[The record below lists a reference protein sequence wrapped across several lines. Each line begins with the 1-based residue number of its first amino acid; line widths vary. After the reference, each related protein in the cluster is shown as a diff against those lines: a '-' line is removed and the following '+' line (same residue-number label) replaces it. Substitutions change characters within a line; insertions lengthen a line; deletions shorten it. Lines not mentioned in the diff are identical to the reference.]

1 MSRLNPSSTRVSG
14 NDVFISYSRKDQSFV
29 RRLDEAFRQLNRDP
43 WVDWDEIHKGE
54 EWWQAIQRG
63 IEGADTFVFVISPDS
78 IASSVCRE
86 EIEHAAQHNKRFLPI
101 VRREGFD
108 PKQVHPR
115 VSSHNW
121 LFFRETDDFGVA
133 FEELQKAIDMDLEHA
148 RAHTRL
154 LVRAIEWQ
162 AKNQNSSYLLRGADL
177 EDAKQWLISSTSKEP
192 QPTELQAQ
200 YVNAGIKA
208 EADRLKALR
217 RTRRTV
223 VLTTILA
230 NILLAVGSGIWFY
243 LHQMEKARQIIQ
255 TDMIKALRMGTL
267 GTNGGDF
274 AALANLGTSQGSNA
288 AIASPLYQTHQQW
301 LSSIRTVFPD
311 TITRTYIDGGPEK
324 ILWVGDIARNLP
336 GERAETKFLES
347 VNAKHSER
355 NVFEG
360 KEMIIMAP
368 YTDRLGRWISAS
380 GPIKNAGGEI
390 VGGMKVYYS
399 ENYLINEQ
407 DDVRKALIIA
417 YLIIVFWLLVLSVI
431 ILRALRPVESDQ

>member
-86 EIEHAAQHNKRFLPI
+86 EIEHAAQYNKRFLPI

-108 PKQVHPR
+108 PKQVHPK

-177 EDAKQWLISSTSKEP
+177 EDAKRWLISSTSKEP

-208 EADRLKALR
+208 EADKLKVLR
-217 RTRRTV
+217 KTKRNV
-223 VLTTILA
+223 VMTTILA

-243 LHQMEKARQIIQ
+243 QFRMQEAREAIQ
-255 TDMIKALRMGTL
+255 TDMVKALRIGSL
-267 GTNGGDF
+267 GTNGDDF
-274 AALANLGTSQGSNA
+274 ATLAALGSSQGNEV
-288 AIASPLYQTHQQW
+288 AIANPLYQTHQTW
-301 LSSIRTVFPD
+301 LVSIRTVFPD
-311 TITRTYIDGGPEK
+311 TFARTYIY
-324 ILWVGDIARNLP
+324 GDPGSIRWIGDVSRNIP
-336 GERAETKFLES
+336 GVRAKTQFFDS
-347 VNAKHSER
+347 FNAEHSEQ
-355 NVFEG
+355 NAFEG
-360 KEMIIMAP
+360 QETIIMEP
-368 YTDRLGRWISAS
+368 YRDDLGEWISAS
-380 GPIKNAGGEI
+380 GPIRNTVGQI
-390 VGGMKVYYS
+390 VGGMRVDYS
-399 ENYLINEQ
+399 KSYLIKEQ
-407 DDVRKALIIA
+407 NYVRQVLAIA
-417 YLIIVFWLLVLSVI
+417 YLIVAFWVLILSVI
-431 ILRALRPVESDQ
+431 ILRAMRPAESDK